1 MKKIYFIAIAIFCVQ
16 GIWAQMEEM
25 DSVPV
30 PAPSESS
37 KEAVKSQVRKQ
48 KEADVQEMKKQ
59 LEEMNNLFNEMKS
72 FYQKD
77 DFNPETPIY
86 KPPVKG
92 KHYRY
97 QVLTF
102 APMGGVSKDKGDN
115 ILPLSGVAEERF
127 DDADEQTDQ
136 QSSFGLNFGWEMI
149 NVWGKNTENGFQL
162 NKYGFAWSYGFIGD
176 YKVQGSEHLFSFM
189 GKIGV
194 EAGNSHRMGIGI
206 DALVGFGKG
215 FGFEYDLDFP
225 EDDPDSYSKWCP
237 KVGFQISVRT
247 GIIKSVVKNADMNLF
262 LRYDRL
268 FSSDGFDAKKNTYK
282 FGHEEE
288 WNVGMVFKF
297 RI

>member
-1 MKKIYFIAIAIFCVQ
+1 MKKKVYFIALMAMFCVQ
-16 GIWAQMEEM
+16 GIWAQEVEEM
-25 DSVPV
+25 DSVPT
-30 PAPSESS
+30 PHESG
-37 KEAVKSQVRKQ
+37 KEAVTQVKKI
-48 KEADVQEMKKQ
+48 KEADVQEIQAQLAEMRDIFDKMKESYEKD
-59 LEEMNNLFNEMKS
+59 S
-72 FYQKD
+72 FDPDK
-77 DFNPETPIY
+77 PIF

-102 APMGGVSKDKGDN
+102 APMGGASKDKGDN
-115 ILPLSGVAEERF
+115 ILPSSGVGEERF

-268 FSSDGFDAKKNTYK
+268 FSSDGFDVEKNTYK